1 MIENANVLLA
11 VIMAVPLLG
20 LFFAAVSKEGTDISL
35 RGRNVL
41 AVGIFTVLSNLV
53 VLWITARKTD
63 FSAEASRL
71 VQKFEWLDV
80 PKIEL
85 VFELDFFSLLL
96 IAAVH
101 CAVLLGLIG
110 IRNNTYRQKT
120 LVVFALM
127 FLEMITG
134 YFLASDIF
142 SFYIFFE
149 AMLLPLFMLV
159 GIFGDVRRQ
168 DILYRFFLYNLLGAV
183 LLFVA
188 LCILFNAENV
198 VIRDINQ
205 VVLARN
211 VELLVWSLI
220 FIAFLSRIPIWPF
233 HYWLSSVNVNISNP
247 LVFIIANIM
256 PLTGVYGLIRFS
268 PLTAP
273 DILTPYLLILEIISI
288 TTMVVIALIGFS
300 NRDIQYK
307 IFSYMTV
314 YYILY
319 LLGAL
324 LPTDALLANIGF
336 SLFAYLI
343 VIAAIEIIVS
353 HLEKERQCSGIG
365 ECGILCNIRRSSFV
379 LSFFILAAVGLPLSS
394 LFLNNML
401 IFAGL
406 VKYNLKMAVFIL
418 LALVLSSLSLLQH
431 LFYLRYPQVEKN
443 ETAGCVND
451 ISLPV
456 FAVFVLVMLLLAV
469 SFINPLWYME

>member
-1 MIENANVLLA
+1 MIENTGILLT
-11 VIMAVPLLG
+11 VILAVPLLG
-20 LFFAAVSKEGTDISL
+20 LLFAAVSKENASGV

-41 AVGIFTVLSNLV
+41 AVGIFTVISNLV

-63 FSAEASRL
+63 FSDKASRL
-71 VQKFEWLDV
+71 VQKFEWLEV

-85 VFELDFFSLLL
+85 VLELDFFSLLL
-96 IAAVH
+96 IAALH
-101 CAVLLGLIG
+101 FAVLLGLIG

-120 LVVFALM
+120 LVVFSLM
-127 FLEMITG
+127 FLEMATG
-134 YFLASDIF
+134 YFLASDLF

-188 LCILFNAENV
+188 LCVLFNAENV

-205 VVLARN
+205 VVLGHN
-211 VELLVWSLI
+211 IELLVWSLI

-247 LVFIIANIM
+247 LVFIIANVM

-273 DILTPYLLILEIISI
+273 DILTPYLLILEIVSI

-343 VIAAIEIIVS
+343 IIAAIEIIVS
-353 HLEKERQCSGIG
+353 HLEKERQCSGAG

-406 VKYNLKMAVFIL
+406 VKYNLKMAIFIL
-418 LALVLSSLSLLQH
+418 LAIVLSSLSLLQH
-431 LFYLRYPQVEKN
+431 LFYLRYPQA
-443 ETAGCVND
+443 ETSEGGACVND

-469 SFINPLWYME
+469 SFVNPLWYME